1 MDAVDAAHLGHLP
14 RHRKPIQRVAVEVA
28 DHAACCA
35 DKMVVPIRVGIKP
48 GSVTHGANASDDAFV
63 FQQLQRP
70 IDGIN
75 RDGRNPLPH
84 AGVNHLGV
92 RVLLGSRKFPQ
103 NLCQLM
109 GGLDALSAAALDE
122 FRNSLLDL
130 FCVSHLLMLK
140 SE

>member
-1 MDAVDAAHLGHLP
+1 
-14 RHRKPIQRVAVEVA
+14 
-28 DHAACCA
+28 
-35 DKMVVPIRVGIKP
+35 MVVPIRVGIKP

-75 RDGRNPLPH
+75 RDGRNPFPH

-103 NLCQLM
+103 NLCPLM
-109 GGLDALSAAALDE
+109 GCLDALSAADLDE
-122 FRNSLLDL
+122 FRYTLLDL
-130 FCVSHLLMLK
+130 YCVYHLQMLQ